1 MRKAAYFTSSKGRE
15 KSRTRKPLLK
25 ASKEPSMNSEAY
37 LEPGKRS
44 MMDLFENI
52 FNRFQPPTISANSSS
67 IDLHLGSKYNSRIY
81 PEMILKT

>member
-1 MRKAAYFTSSKGRE
+1 
-15 KSRTRKPLLK
+15 
-25 ASKEPSMNSEAY
+25 MNSEAY